1 MDSLGQSA
9 EAVSREAAGTAIC
22 NNSRFGRNPQDW
34 ESFLDTNECPSMISI
49 YLGGM
54 QGRTNTYSNNIIALH
69 ITKKRNLDR

>member
-1 MDSLGQSA
+1 VRKQLAGKQLGQPSVTTADLA
-9 EAVSREAAGTAIC
+9 E
-22 NNSRFGRNPQDW
+22 NPQDW